1 MTEPQWFRKA
11 KIEIL
16 ILNKDGPCAGVHSLR
31 TGAKSVRYHSAIYIL
46 IEEMEAW
53 RGGKGRGRERKREGW
68 RWVSWL
74 WVSFPFIG
82 LAISLV
88 T

>member
-1 MTEPQWFRKA
+1 
-11 KIEIL
+11 
-16 ILNKDGPCAGVHSLR
+16 
-31 TGAKSVRYHSAIYIL
+31 
-46 IEEMEAW
+46 MERW
-53 RGGKGRGRERKREGW
+53 ERERGRERKREGW